1 MRETRSHEN
10 GIGWTMGRART
21 LVLAASIVVAAA
33 CGSDSGPTTPD
44 GQSTN
49 TPIGSYTITT
59 VNSKALPVALF
70 SEPLYT
76 YEVTAGSIALT
87 NDGKY
92 TVVTKFRQTVPGD
105 VSAISDSTFG
115 TWSQNGAQI
124 NLRNAQDTSATS
136 QGTWAG
142 AQLTFALTD
151 GKTTTTYV
159 YTKK

>member
-1 MRETRSHEN
+1 MRETRSHE
-10 GIGWTMGRART
+10 GVIDRTIGRARM
-21 LVLAASIVVAAA
+21 LVLGASIVVAVA
-33 CGSDSGPTTPD
+33 CGSDSGPTTPG

-49 TPIGSYTITT
+49 SPVGSYTITT
-59 VNSKALPVALF
+59 VNSKALPVAIF
-70 SEPLYT
+70 SDPLYT
-76 YEVTAGSIALT
+76 YEVTGGSMALT

-92 TVVTKFRQTVPGD
+92 TVVTNFRQTIPGN
-105 VSAISDSTFG
+105 VALIVDSTFG

-124 NLRNAQDTSATS
+124 NLKNSQDTTAKD